1 MHARRLSRRGV
12 RVCSR
17 AMGATSSI
25 TGTQDRPLVGIA
37 WIVTAGCTLSIMD
50 GLIKWSV
57 GVFPVAQVVFVRSAF
72 VLLLLGAVL
81 ARHGAFRMIRTK
93 RPLGHLLRVILTVTS
108 ILTFFESV
116 RLLPLAT
123 VIAIGFVAPLFMTAL
138 SVPVLRERVGAHRWT
153 AILIG
158 FAGVLVI
165 TQPGPDGF
173 EWPALLALA
182 SSMLFATHLV
192 TARWLARTETDAAL
206 MFWQNLGVFVVSGA
220 VAPFLWTPIGA
231 ADLTLI
237 ATMGALLLIGQFCT
251 VRAFRTAPV
260 GAVAPF
266 QYVELIWAAVIGYIF
281 WSEVPPSNVWFG
293 ASIVVA
299 SGLYVIW
306 RERVKAQAG

>member
-1 MHARRLSRRGV
+1 
-12 RVCSR
+12 
-17 AMGATSSI
+17 MGAAPSTD
-25 TGTQDRPLVGIA
+25 GTQDRPLVGIA

-72 VLLLLGAVL
+72 VLLLLGVLL
-81 ARHGAFRMIRTK
+81 ARNGAFRMVRTK
-93 RPLGHLLRVILTVTS
+93 RPFGHLLRVTLTIAS

-123 VIAIGFVAPLFMTAL
+123 VIAIGFGAPLLMTAL

-158 FAGVLVI
+158 FAGVLII
-165 TQPGPDGF
+165 TQPGPDGL
-173 EWPALLALA
+173 EWPALLALT
-182 SSMLFATHLV
+182 SSLLFATHLV
-192 TARWLARTETDAAL
+192 TARWLARTETDASL
-206 MFWQNLGVFVVSGA
+206 MFWQNLGVLIVSGLITPFVWSPVAASNLA
-220 VAPFLWTPIGA
+220 V
-231 ADLTLI
+231 I
-237 ATMGALLLIGQFCT
+237 ATMGALLLIGQYCT

-306 RERVKAQAG
+306 RERVRAAQLAA